1 MITTIGSSSGT
12 PEAGEATPEQTKKRI
27 PLMAIPITL
36 SIGLLVGVVYVGNRV
51 FASRTH
57 ATAVVAS
64 SLMRSEP
71 APSAAAPILIPKPT
85 PFAPVQTPAPAP
97 VAVPVAA
104 AATVPER
111 PAAIPERKDE
121 TPAAKPLLEVRTSV
135 STPAS
140 TGETQAAPND
150 GVEFIAPQHGER
162 YLQIAAIGSHMVPK
176 FLSDLN
182 RYHLQANVAPGPHD
196 GLVRVVIGPFPDRES
211 IAQAKAQ
218 IEANW
223 PDCFVRL
230 Y

>member
-1 MITTIGSSSGT
+1 MITVGSSSGT
-12 PEAGEATPEQTKKRI
+12 PEAGEALPERSKKRI

-36 SIGLLVGVVYVGNRV
+36 SVGLLVGVGYVGIRIFSARNP
-51 FASRTH
+51 

-64 SLMRSEP
+64 SLPRAE
-71 APSAAAPILIPKPT
+71 APS
-85 PFAPVQTPAPAP
+85 
-97 VAVPVAA
+97 VAVPVSAKPTAFPSRAQPEIPVRSNAPLPAA
-104 AATVPER
+104 VAER
-111 PAAIPERKDE
+111 PAAAPETKDE
-121 TPAAKPLLEVRTSV
+121 TPATKPLAEVRTLP
-135 STPAS
+135 STP
-140 TGETQAAPND
+140 ETIPAQSD
-150 GVEFIAPQHGER
+150 GVDLIAPQHGER
-162 YLQIAAIGSHMVPK
+162 YLQIAAISSHMVPK
-176 FLSDLN
+176 FLADLN